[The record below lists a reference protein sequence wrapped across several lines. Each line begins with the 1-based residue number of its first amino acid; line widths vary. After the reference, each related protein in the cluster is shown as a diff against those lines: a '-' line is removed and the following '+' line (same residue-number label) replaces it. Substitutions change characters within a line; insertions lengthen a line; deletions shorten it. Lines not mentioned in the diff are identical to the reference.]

1 MEAIALEH
9 EDGVAL
15 RGGDP
20 APVRKL
26 RVCESLVQHER
37 RAARR
42 VREVDDGGDDRVAHD
57 AVVQEAF
64 VHIEMELMSDVAAK
78 RARVGPPL
86 GTHERGVGRRSG
98 SGEREQVRHQA
109 IDGG

>member
-42 VREVDDGGDDRVAHD
+42 VREVDDGGDDRVAHVLLCAASRRLARD
-57 AVVQEAF
+57 A
-64 VHIEMELMSDVAAK
+64 S
-78 RARVGPPL
+78 
-86 GTHERGVGRRSG
+86 
-98 SGEREQVRHQA
+98 
-109 IDGG
+109 